1 MRELI
6 VQDNAITEAR
16 YEMSE
21 LEKNIVYLLIRQLKE
36 NDLPEKEYII
46 DLTEIEKIL
55 GPLQEE
61 SVRAARSNLIRRTYT
76 IKRKNGDILIASLM
90 SVVSYDTKQKTLGVK
105 ISHKILPYFVALKEN
120 YTEFEL
126 HVALSLRHKYS
137 KRLYEMLS
145 QHKRQKVLNI
155 SIDELK
161 WRLKLSGEK
170 KKEEVYTQF
179 SDFERQVLKIAQ
191 KEMSE
196 YADITFDYEAKKTGR
211 KYTDL
216 VFKIRPV
223 DQLSI
228 PFPPQRG

>member
-1 MRELI
+1 
-6 VQDNAITEAR
+6 
-16 YEMSE
+16 
-21 LEKNIVYLLIRQLKE
+21 
-36 NDLPEKEYII
+36 
-46 DLTEIEKIL
+46 
-55 GPLQEE
+55 
-61 SVRAARSNLIRRTYT
+61 
-76 IKRKNGDILIASLM
+76 
-90 SVVSYDTKQKTLGVK
+90 
-105 ISHKILPYFVALKEN
+105 
-120 YTEFEL
+120 
-126 HVALSLRHKYS
+126 
-137 KRLYEMLS
+137 MLS
-145 QHKRQKVLNI
+145 QHKKQKVLNI